1 MSANSHFCAVILLE
15 TLASGE
21 DQGLEAA
28 HVHFHKA
35 VEQKRGVIF
44 NTTLANV
51 QNIHLQVTSLQDFA
65 QARPSRSGCA
75 LETAKTVFPHSAG
88 EQRRLTIREKFL
100 ALLPCHAAAIKSHNV
115 RTLLQRGADSTP
127 I

>member
-1 MSANSHFCAVILLE
+1 MSANIHFCAVIILE

-51 QNIHLQVTSLQDFA
+51 QNIGTSTTWKLRPCKISLRPDRPDLGVLWKRQKASFHILLENNADLQSARKFHHHCPATLQ
-65 QARPSRSGCA
+65 
-75 LETAKTVFPHSAG
+75 L
-88 EQRRLTIREKFL
+88 
-100 ALLPCHAAAIKSHNV
+100 
-115 RTLLQRGADSTP
+115 
-127 I
+127 

>member
-51 QNIHLQVTSLQDFA
+51 QNIHRQVTSLRDFV
-65 QARPSRSGCA
+65 QVRPSRSGCA
-75 LETAKTVFPHSAG
+75 LETQKSVFPYSAG
-88 EQRRLTIREKFL
+88 EQRKLRQQDAKKRGL
-100 ALLPCHAAAIKSHNV
+100 AGNIARRKSVGSIAIADRAA
-115 RTLLQRGADSTP
+115 LG
-127 I
+127 

>member
-1 MSANSHFCAVILLE
+1 MCGCIAPVSANSHFCAVVLLE

-65 QARPSRSGCA
+65 QARPS
-75 LETAKTVFPHSAG
+75 
-88 EQRRLTIREKFL
+88 
-100 ALLPCHAAAIKSHNV
+100 
-115 RTLLQRGADSTP
+115 
-127 I
+127 

>member
-1 MSANSHFCAVILLE
+1 MSANIHFCAVILLE

-51 QNIHLQVTSLQDFA
+51 QNIHRQVTSLRDFA
-65 QARPSRSGCA
+65 QARPS
-75 LETAKTVFPHSAG
+75 
-88 EQRRLTIREKFL
+88 
-100 ALLPCHAAAIKSHNV
+100 
-115 RTLLQRGADSTP
+115 
-127 I
+127 